1 MKLLRVGDVGFE
13 KPAILDGNGNV
24 RDLSNHV
31 HDIEKDVL
39 SAASLAKINA
49 LNLNDL
55 PIIDSDIRIGACVGN
70 VGKIICVGLNFADHA
85 AETGADIPSEP
96 VLFFKSTTS
105 ICGPNDEILIPRG
118 SEKTDW
124 EVELAV
130 IIGKKATYV
139 DEADAMDYVA
149 GYAVMNDLSER
160 AFQLERGT
168 QWSKGKSADTFGPLG
183 PWMVTK
189 DEIKNPQDLNMWLE
203 VDAHRYQQGTT
214 KTMVFGVAHLIHYI
228 SQFMTLMPGD
238 VISTGTPPG
247 VGLGQKPP
255 IYLRVGQKMS
265 LGIEGLGEQHQQ
277 VGKA

>member
-1 MKLLRVGDVGFE
+1 MKLLRVGETGAE
-13 KPAILDGNGNV
+13 KPAILDKDGNI
-24 RDLSNHV
+24 RDLSSHIY
-31 HDIEKDVL
+31 DIENDAL

-55 PIIDSDIRIGACVGN
+55 PIIDSDSRIGACVGN

-139 DEADAMDYVA
+139 DEADAMDHVA

-189 DEIKNPQDLNMWLE
+189 DEITDPQNLNMWLD
-203 VDAHRYQQGTT
+203 VDEHRYQQGTT

-265 LGIEGLGEQHQQ
+265 LGIEGLGEQHQL

>member
-1 MKLLRVGDVGFE
+1 MKLLRVGETGAE
-13 KPAILDGNGNV
+13 KPAILDKDGNI
-24 RDLSNHV
+24 RDLSSHIY
-31 HDIEKDVL
+31 DIENDAL

-55 PIIDSDIRIGACVGN
+55 PIIDSDSRIGACVGN

-105 ICGPNDEILIPRG
+105 ICGPDDEILIPRG

-139 DEADAMDYVA
+139 DEADAMDHVA

-189 DEIKNPQDLNMWLE
+189 DEITDPQNLNMWLD
-203 VDAHRYQQGTT
+203 VDEHRYQQGTT

-265 LGIEGLGEQHQQ
+265 LGIEGLGEQHQL

>member
-1 MKLLRVGDVGFE
+1 MKLLRVGETGAE
-13 KPAILDGNGNV
+13 KPAILDKDGNI
-24 RDLSNHV
+24 RDLSSHI
-31 HDIEKDVL
+31 HDIENDVL

-55 PIIDSDIRIGACVGN
+55 PIIDSDSRIGACVGN

-139 DEADAMDYVA
+139 DEADAMDHVA

-189 DEIKNPQDLNMWLE
+189 DEITDPQNLNMWLD
-203 VDAHRYQQGTT
+203 VDEHRYQQGTT

-265 LGIEGLGEQHQQ
+265 LGIEGLGEQHQL